1 MFIHALIQSL
11 DRALASVERLVA
23 IALTAALTA
32 IMIAQVIL
40 RYFFN
45 APLFW
50 AEEIAVQLLVFITL
64 IGLSLLVHGGQLVTI
79 DFLPRALGPRG
90 RGLLAVV
97 LGLGFLVLLAFIAK
111 LGWDWVMRADVRLE
125 LGATTQLPR
134 WYNYALLPGAM
145 LAMAFHQFAAVLR
158 QVRGLAGARA

>member
-32 IMIAQVIL
+32 IMITQVIL

-50 AEEIAVQLLVFITL
+50 ARK
-64 IGLSLLVHGGQLVTI
+64 S
-79 DFLPRALGPRG
+79 PSSCWCSSP
-90 RGLLAVV
+90 
-97 LGLGFLVLLAFIAK
+97 
-111 LGWDWVMRADVRLE
+111 
-125 LGATTQLPR
+125 
-134 WYNYALLPGAM
+134 
-145 LAMAFHQFAAVLR
+145 
-158 QVRGLAGARA
+158 